1 VFWIYSPVIINHLKL
16 KTMSSSKVI
25 TGILIGAAAGAILGV
40 LFAPEKGSDTRKK
53 ISKKSS
59 DLTDSL
65 KSKFNDLVD
74 SISDQ
79 IESVKADAED
89 AISEGK
95 EKAANAQSRIKHSLS

>member
-1 VFWIYSPVIINHLKL
+1 
-16 KTMSSSKVI
+16 MSSSKII
-25 TGILIGAAAGAILGV
+25 TGILIGAAAGAVLGV

-53 ISKKSS
+53 ITKKSS

-79 IESVKADAED
+79 IESAKSDAEGVV
-89 AISEGK
+89 AEGK
-95 EKAANAQSRIKHSLS
+95 EKAASAQSRIKHSLS